1 MYYPSSIIMFEV
13 TLIPLLVAAIVA
25 VILGFIWFHTKVF
38 GAAYMR
44 CVNLTPEQQAKGRKR
59 MPVAVFFAFASSLL
73 AAYVLNYFGIAWG
86 VYDWVGAIELGIWV
100 WLGFAA
106 PPLLGMILWE
116 MRPIKQYAIV
126 GGYWLV
132 NFIVMALVL
141 VFLA

>member
-1 MYYPSSIIMFEV
+1 MFEV
-13 TLIPLLVAAIVA
+13 TLIPLLVAAVAA
-25 VILGFIWFHTKVF
+25 VIVGFVWFHDKVF
-38 GAAYMR
+38 GAAFMR
-44 CVNLTPEQQAKGRKR
+44 FLNLTPEQQAKGRKR
-59 MPVAVFFAFASSLL
+59 MGISVFFAFVSALL

-106 PPLLGMILWE
+106 PPLLGMVLWE
-116 MRPIKQYAIV
+116 MKPLKQYAIV
-126 GGYWLV
+126 AGYWLV

>member
-1 MYYPSSIIMFEV
+1 MFEV
-13 TLIPLLVAAIVA
+13 TLIPLLVAAVAA
-25 VILGFIWFHTKVF
+25 VIVGFVWFHTKVF

-44 CVNLTPEQQAKGRKR
+44 SVNLTPEQQAKARKR
-59 MPVAVFFAFASSLL
+59 MPVSVFFAFVSALL

-100 WLGFAA
+100 WLGFAL
-106 PPLLGMILWE
+106 PPLLGAVLWE
-116 MRPIKQYAIV
+116 MKPLKHLAIV

-132 NFIVMALVL
+132 NFIVMAVIL